1 MKRDW
6 DLIRSLLLEI
16 EEKTP
21 EKILS
26 TSDFKGDTKTIGYHL
41 TLLIEAG
48 LVKGLDTG
56 ILHSRFSCKIFRLSW
71 SGHDF
76 LDAISND
83 NVWTKTK
90 ESVKG
95 IGGKITFETIKC
107 IAVKYMSTLI
117 T

>member
-6 DLIRSLLLEI
+6 DLIRNLLLEI

-48 LVKGLDTG
+48 LVKSLDTG
-56 ILHSRFSCKIFRLSW
+56 TLSSRFSCKIFRLSW
-71 SGHDF
+71 SGHDCA
-76 LDAISND
+76 LTAS
-83 NVWTKTK
+83 
-90 ESVKG
+90 
-95 IGGKITFETIKC
+95 
-107 IAVKYMSTLI
+107 LP
-117 T
+117 